1 MLFMHDHLEELG
13 RNIVRRLHPHE
24 PRRHTRLWIDEEII
38 DILVNESG
46 TEETLCIKLKRID
59 LNSAIIMKGLG
70 KMKELRLLYVE
81 DVCVTEEVDKGSQ
94 CLPDALQYLYWRP
107 YPFCFLP
114 KTFHAKKLVNLE
126 MAWSNITE
134 LWQGGERKVL
144 NKLKFLDLHG
154 SKLRTF
160 DLTLTPDLQE
170 LNLEECDHLFE
181 LHMPVKCL
189 NLKFLNLN
197 YSKVSN
203 INLWMTPHLEHLDLR
218 GCSDFVELQMP
229 VECPNLKI
237 LDLSCSKVA
246 NLNLGMTPHLEKL
259 DLGGCVDFVELHM
272 PVECLDLKILTLK
285 VTKAGNLNLGMTP
298 NLEMLDLD
306 ACNEFELHMPVE
318 CPKLIYLKIRGSKV
332 NEPGYS
338 WMGNIEKLIY
348 SGLCPCKNL
357 EYWSATICGLQHL
370 RGLSVDGSIPEDLW
384 QLESLEKLSLNM
396 VEIRHLPDSI
406 CVLKHLKSLEISN
419 CLLIEQLPEEICR
432 LECLEELYLWSC
444 TSLRDIPNSICK
456 LKWLKYLRVVGCDK
470 VEKLPEKLGCL
481 KYLEKL
487 ELGRCKSLQ
496 GIPNSI
502 CKMKCL
508 KRLDLSSCDQVENL
522 PEEIGCLECLKE
534 LNIFSEGISRLR
546 LPQSI
551 FQLKGVRITG
561 SREQLESYGFTSFT
575 ESYPGSLNFYAV
587 EL

>member
-1 MLFMHDHLEELG
+1 
-13 RNIVRRLHPHE
+13 
-24 PRRHTRLWIDEEII
+24 
-38 DILVNESG
+38 
-46 TEETLCIKLKRID
+46 
-59 LNSAIIMKGLG
+59 
-70 KMKELRLLYVE
+70 
-81 DVCVTEEVDKGSQ
+81 
-94 CLPDALQYLYWRP
+94 
-107 YPFCFLP
+107 
-114 KTFHAKKLVNLE
+114 
-126 MAWSNITE
+126 
-134 LWQGGERKVL
+134 
-144 NKLKFLDLHG
+144 
-154 SKLRTF
+154 
-160 DLTLTPDLQE
+160 
-170 LNLEECDHLFE
+170 
-181 LHMPVKCL
+181 
-189 NLKFLNLN
+189 
-197 YSKVSN
+197 
-203 INLWMTPHLEHLDLR
+203 
-218 GCSDFVELQMP
+218 
-229 VECPNLKI
+229 
-237 LDLSCSKVA
+237 
-246 NLNLGMTPHLEKL
+246 MTPHLEKL

-332 NEPGYS
+332 SNLNLELTPNLETLDLSKCYCLLKIHAPVGCLKKFAHFSLDTHSNFKSFQVHEWYNSAELYSIAKSYIKAECIHICPLHPNNKLPNFGFDCETDEPGYS